1 MPKAPVL
8 PEPSSFLRPASRGG
22 ADSLSVMAVRIK
34 SPISGGFTSRP
45 AHRDEA
51 TWLVA
56 LALLGATLALL
67 LRLSGLW

>member
-8 PEPSSFLRPASRGG
+8 PEPSSFLRPRGW
-22 ADSLSVMAVRIK
+22 ADFSSARTVRTRA
-34 SPISGGFTSRP
+34 PVSGGFTSRP

-67 LRLSGLW
+67 LRLTGLW